1 MDFYG
6 QKSKFQFL
14 YNSHQKIWQFGTKM
28 SLEPP
33 KNCQNG
39 DKLPNLITREII
51 PYLRHSDVRVPARTP
66 AFCFLKKSRVVL
78 LQGSFFT
85 TLTKG
90 NSKFFS
96 MFIFKILLYC
106 QLKLGFYFSSKSH
119 KFSIQ

>member
-1 MDFYG
+1 MVKNPNFNVCIILAKKFGNLG
-6 QKSKFQFL
+6 Q
-14 YNSHQKIWQFGTKM
+14 KM

-39 DKLPNLITREII
+39 DKLPNLVTREI
-51 PYLRHSDVRVPARTP
+51 PYLRHSDVRVPARTR
-66 AFCFLKKSRVVL
+66 AFCFLKNS
-78 LQGSFFT
+78 
-85 TLTKG
+85 TKG

-106 QLKLGFYFSSKSH
+106 QLKLGFYFKSKSH